1 MTAERAADRAAA
13 FLSASR
19 GESGAWGYRP
29 GQDPSGEPTLL
40 AALAGQPAPLPWLE
54 RTELGWARL
63 LLPLALQGHPG
74 AAPLVE
80 AAVDEILGY
89 QGTGGETAGSFDG
102 DLPGWPWVKN
112 TFSWVEPTAWAVR
125 SLVAAG
131 RPDHPR
137 VEGGR
142 ALLADRQCSDGGWN
156 AGNPDIL
163 GQDLPGY
170 LYLTGLVLTAL
181 PPGHPG
187 AGPALAF
194 LAGVEAHP
202 SDLNLSWAILGCAA
216 HHTDC
221 IALRRR
227 LAARQQPDGSFSGR
241 VDRTA
246 VARLALRS
254 ST

>member
-1 MTAERAADRAAA
+1 MTVAEAAA
-13 FLSASR
+13 RASAYLLQSR
-19 GESGAWGYRP
+19 GASGAWGYRP
-29 GQDPSGEPTLL
+29 GQAPSGEPTLL
-40 AALAGQPAPLPWLE
+40 AVLAGQPAPLVWLSE
-54 RTELGWARL
+54 ADLSWSRL
-63 LLPLALQGHPG
+63 LLPLALGGRPD

-80 AAVDEILGY
+80 EALRHILGH

-102 DLPGWPWVKN
+102 DLPGWPWVEN
-112 TFSWVEPTAWAVR
+112 TLSWVEPTAWAVR

-131 RPDHPR
+131 RTDHPR
-137 VEGGR
+137 VQGGR

-181 PPGHPG
+181 PPGHPSTE
-187 AGPALAF
+187 PALAF

-202 SDLNLSWAILGCAA
+202 SDLNLSWAILGRTA
-216 HHTDC
+216 HQTDSG
-221 IALRRR
+221 ALRRQ
-227 LAARQQPDGSFSGR
+227 LAARQQADGSFSGR

-246 VARLALRS
+246 VALQALQTS
-254 ST
+254 S